1 MTRSSAYSNELRADT
16 ATIMIPLIAGATA
29 LVTLLWA
36 LSFESF
42 PTSWHLWLGMVLAI
56 VAGIIGRHY
65 LKQDREV
72 LGTVIFTA
80 VHLLILFLFI
90 LKNWSPGSMVPYLPA
105 ILIIASS
112 MFTQPD
118 YGFITW
124 GVASVLTALGVSQHV
139 DGSLNLA
146 QQIAGPIAVN
156 LFVATAAYFSAL
168 EWQVAVESVS
178 QLHIKAQHRRDELFS
193 IQEEL
198 RLTNAKVMHVNEA
211 LEKARQTAVAERDLR
226 TRFMNQV
233 SHELRTPI
241 NTIVNFA
248 HILGQGELGQVT
260 DRQVDYLN
268 RIEKSGW
275 HSMSVLNDLLDMAQ
289 MNAGEFKLR
298 RKQVDLE
305 SVCEE
310 VMASVRSLLEN
321 EDVELI
327 RDYPAVW
334 PEVLVDPQRFQQA
347 LLNLLSNA
355 AKYTDKGHITL
366 RVRSHQH
373 TATFTVEDTGI
384 GIPEEHYETVFQEFR
399 QLDETIARRRI
410 GTGLGLP
417 ISRHLIERHGGTL
430 TLHSVVGQGSTF
442 TITLPLADSEETEEK
457 IISKPVS
464 VETVAPE
471 ESI

>member
-1 MTRSSAYSNELRADT
+1 
-16 ATIMIPLIAGATA
+16 
-29 LVTLLWA
+29 
-36 LSFESF
+36 
-42 PTSWHLWLGMVLAI
+42 
-56 VAGIIGRHY
+56 
-65 LKQDREV
+65 
-72 LGTVIFTA
+72 
-80 VHLLILFLFI
+80 
-90 LKNWSPGSMVPYLPA
+90 MVPYLFA

-124 GVASVLTALGVSQHV
+124 GVSSILTALGISQHINE
-139 DGSLNLA
+139 SMSLA
-146 QQIAGPIAVN
+146 QNIAGPVVVN
-156 LFVATAAYFSAL
+156 LFVAAAAYFSAL

-178 QLHIKAQHRRDELFS
+178 QLHIKAQHRRDELFT

-198 RLTNAKVMHVNEA
+198 HLTNAKLMNVNEA

-248 HILGQGELGQVT
+248 HILSQGELGQVT
-260 DRQVDYLN
+260 ERQIDYLT

-275 HSMSVLNDLLDMAQ
+275 HSMSVLNDLLDLAQ
-289 MNAGEFKLR
+289 MNAGEFKLKR
-298 RKQVDLE
+298 QRVDLE
-305 SVCEE
+305 AVCEE
-310 VMASVRSLLEN
+310 AMTSVRSLLEN
-321 EDVELI
+321 DDVDLI
-327 RDYPAVW
+327 RDYPEVW
-334 PEVLVDPQRFQQA
+334 PQVLVDPKRFQQA

-355 AKYTDKGHITL
+355 AKYTDKGFITL
-366 RVRSHQH
+366 RVRTHQH
-373 TATFTVEDTGI
+373 TATFAVEDTGI

-430 TLHSVVGQGSTF
+430 TLHSTVGQGSTF
-442 TITLPLADSEETEEK
+442 TITLPLADNEETEEK
-457 IISKPVS
+457 ISPKLVNVQTI
-464 VETVAPE
+464 APE